1 MLHQEGHA
9 WVHAQECGDSAC
21 SVVAV
26 NFRRRGAEIGQRVL
40 LDAQDSAH
48 CHAVRI
54 GGLQDAGRH
63 AKRVCADGE
72 RAADVLHQRVH
83 YQVAQTLACSRVPS
97 WARQT
102 RTNSKASAIF
112 LPCSTHTVSLQHQ
125 NKTKRPLR
133 HGDALIAGE
142 VFGRRVL
149 GNVADNGDDFC
160 VIRST
165 TTLRALL
172 QVICHNKVRIHTL

>member
-1 MLHQEGHA
+1 MLRTVRTAMQCASAVYKTQGGMQS
-9 WVHAQECGDSAC
+9 VCAQMAS
-21 SVVAV
+21 
-26 NFRRRGAEIGQRVL
+26 VL
-40 LDAQDSAH
+40 LTFCISES
-48 CHAVRI
+48 I
-54 GGLQDAGRH
+54 IKSL
-63 AKRVCADGE
+63 KRWK
-72 RAADVLHQRVH
+72 
-83 YQVAQTLACSRVPS
+83 LACSRVPS

>member
-1 MLHQEGHA
+1 MLCRRREI
-9 WVHAQECGDSAC
+9 
-21 SVVAV
+21 
-26 NFRRRGAEIGQRVL
+26 RRRGAEIGQRVL
-40 LDAQDSAH
+40 REYVLRTVRTAMQCASA
-48 CHAVRI
+48 VYKTQ
-54 GGLQDAGRH
+54 GGMQS
-63 AKRVCADGE
+63 VCAHTQHGE

>member
-1 MLHQEGHA
+1 MLCRRREI
-9 WVHAQECGDSAC
+9 
-21 SVVAV
+21 
-26 NFRRRGAEIGQRVL
+26 RRRGAEIGQRAAMLRTVRT
-40 LDAQDSAH
+40 AMQCASAVYKTQGGMQS
-48 CHAVRI
+48 VRF
-54 GGLQDAGRH
+54 AC
-63 AKRVCADGE
+63 RVCADAERAADVRVCADAE